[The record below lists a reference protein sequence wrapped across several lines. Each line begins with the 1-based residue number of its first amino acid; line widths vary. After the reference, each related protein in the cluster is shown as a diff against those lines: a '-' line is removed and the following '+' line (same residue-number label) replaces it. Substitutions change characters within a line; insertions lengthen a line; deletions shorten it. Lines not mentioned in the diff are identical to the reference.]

1 MTALEAIQSATQHGA
16 ISLRAEGALGC
27 LAEGYLA
34 DLIAVEGDVLDDLD
48 VLGRPGAITHIMKDG
63 RWVDTTKPLPS
74 EWSIPGW
81 RLSEFSGEVLTR
93 SRAESVMGPL

>member
-1 MTALEAIQSATQHGA
+1 MTALEAVQSATQQV

-48 VLGRPGAITHIMKDG
+48 V
-63 RWVDTTKPLPS
+63 
-74 EWSIPGW
+74 
-81 RLSEFSGEVLTR
+81 
-93 SRAESVMGPL
+93 